1 MALSIWIITVIIMVG
16 TSAVADRCEDQCAG
30 CSTTSIIC
38 QNWDSDMPAVVAALP
53 PYTQVLNYLELK
65 ENMKLGETNFKHL
78 TELKVLIITGDVIT
92 RIAPIP
98 SSAQDIFDPLTKLE
112 ILRINTEWHF
122 ELPLEDLFRPLVHLK
137 ELDLSQTRRLN
148 ITNLQR
154 AMYGL
159 SNSTTLKTIGLSNF
173 QTYGYDIIHTFNLT
187 WFLEPVK
194 DCPIKDLDISGNTFT
209 AIYPGIT
216 RYAPLLENL
225 DASCNVFSMPLTS
238 AFFIETI
245 LHKGLKEARFSHL
258 GWFNCDGPGKK
269 NVRKGQ
275 TFQLLGSDQKRLHI
289 SERLTRLSQRS
300 SGIGTLHQS
309 ISAFIP
315 DDVAPEPWVQCIK
328 AIINDTCAAFSPNC
342 SDIMNYLRYNHGQF
356 CEFLYR
362 MFDDP
367 PSENFYRGIPCS
379 ALPMVDDL
387 FVRHCGKCITIPLVG
402 SVKRMNLSQMQL
414 TSDYEWKIWVMI
426 WKLTCFHKSNQL
438 EYLDLSSTN
447 GPFENFLYANG
458 LMHLK
463 VFNLSNSLSTRL
475 HRELFVLQLPSLQI
489 LDMSSNRF
497 TLLKSHS
504 MNHSLESVG
513 PIRILNFAD
522 NVITSLPYNF
532 FSNVSTLQ
540 ELDLSHNII
549 QDFDFNVSALYSLK
563 NLNLEYNMISEIPEA
578 TCQELSQLAE
588 HIAPR
593 IVTVDLSNNPLSCS
607 CSSIYYLTFMNQT
620 KPSNLVFHNYDE
632 YMCRDQAGNLVS
644 LHKMN
649 LHSLWWDCLGSG
661 AYVGIG
667 IASTSIVIAFFAFLG
682 VIIYRKRWWFS
693 YQYFLARSVWKNYH
707 KTETYDTPFEYDLF
721 VSYNQHDKQW
731 VDEVLQPKLE
741 DELGLRL
748 CLHHRDF
755 RFGEGISEQ
764 IVEFI
769 ESSKKTLFILSK
781 TFLASNWC
789 HFEVQMVQSH
799 LFMSREDVILLALL
813 EPLPDRMVSK
823 TLKGLMETRTYVEWT
838 ENNTY
843 GQKLFWKKLYESVK
857 APISQPFDLEQN
869 AHPARTRTEE
879 TNHPPT
885 GEADTEDTEALL
897 TNSQPE
903 ESQDLQQHQVHVH
916 V

>member
-38 QNWDSDMPAVVAALP
+38 QNWESDMPAVVAALP
-53 PYTQVLNYLELK
+53 PYTQVFNYLELK
-65 ENMKLGETNFKHL
+65 ENTKLGETNFKHL

-137 ELDLSQTRRLN
+137 GLDLSQTRRLN

-173 QTYGYDIIHTFNLT
+173 QTYGYDIIHIFNLT

-194 DCPIKDLDISGNTFT
+194 DCPIKDLDLSGNTFT

-225 DASCNVFSMPLTS
+225 DASCNVLSMPLTS

-258 GWFNCDGPGKK
+258 GWFNCDGPEKK

-275 TFQLLGSDQKRLHI
+275 TFQLLGSDKKRLLI

-300 SGIGTLHQS
+300 SGTGTLHQS

-315 DDVAPEPWVQCIK
+315 NDVAPEPWVQCIK

-387 FVRHCGKCITIPLVG
+387 FVRHCGKCITIPLIG

-414 TSDYEWKIWVMI
+414 TSDYEWKIWITI

-447 GPFENFLYANG
+447 GPFENFLYSNG
-458 LMHLK
+458 LMHMK
-463 VFNLSNSLSTRL
+463 VFNLSNSLSHRL
-475 HRELFVLQLPSLQI
+475 LRGLFVLQLPSLQI
-489 LDMSSNRF
+489 LDMSSNSIS
-497 TLLKSHS
+497 LHIS
-504 MNHSLESVG
+504 HSLESVG

-588 HIAPR
+588 HVAPR
-593 IVTVDLSNNPLSCS
+593 IVTVDISNNPLSCS
-607 CSSIYYLTFMNQT
+607 CLSIYYLTFMNQT

-649 LHSLWWDCLGSG
+649 LHSLWWDCLGPEV
-661 AYVGIG
+661 YVGIG
-667 IASTSIVIAFFAFLG
+667 VAITTVVITIISVLVMF
-682 VIIYRKRWWFS
+682 IYRKRWWFR
-693 YQYFLARSVWKNYH
+693 YQYFLAHRVWKNYH
-707 KTETYDTPFEYDLF
+707 KIETLDTPFEYDLF
-721 VSYNQHDKQW
+721 VSYNQHDYQC
-731 VDEVLQPKLE
+731 VDKVLQPKLE

-755 RFGEGISEQ
+755 RLGEIITEQ
-764 IVEFI
+764 IVESI
-769 ESSKKTLFILSK
+769 QSSKKTLFILSK
-781 TFLASNWC
+781 SFLASTWC
-789 HFEVQMVQSH
+789 HFEIRMAQTR
-799 LFMSREDVILLALL
+799 LFTSGKDVILLALL
-813 EPLPDRMVSK
+813 ESLPDRMVSK
-823 TLKGLMETRTYVEWT
+823 TLKGLLETRTYVEWT
-838 ENNTY
+838 ENDTY
-843 GQKLFWKKLYESVK
+843 GQRLFWEKLYESVK
-857 APISQPFDLEQN
+857 APIAQPFELEERPPPPGIQ
-869 AHPARTRTEE
+869 TEE
-879 TNHPPT
+879 MRDPSIEEAAA
-885 GEADTEDTEALL
+885 GEREPLL
-897 TNSQPE
+897 ARS
-903 ESQDLQQHQVHVH
+903 
-916 V
+916 